1 MKALKFDETNNLIDC
16 LESIKNEE
24 EAEIKI
30 FTSGTEF
37 LRKNLNREI
46 IKLVAKTHN
55 KVVSFDDTPKTPA
68 VQKESLQEKTTAPA
82 ENLGFVEGKDI
93 AEQAK
98 EQPAPQQT
106 PITDEPKKG
115 FKLPPFKFPKGKWL
129 YVAIGAFL
137 AVFLVGGLLIYFLPS
152 ADVVLTTES
161 NFKENE
167 QTITASKSAT
177 KVDTSNG
184 VIPLKILNIS
194 EEDNLTADST
204 GTKTTGTPATGRVE
218 IVNRATSDKS
228 FFQGTTIISVSNQA
242 LTFSLDSAVSVE
254 ASPDFCWVSNTCKKA
269 GVDVTA
275 KSIGDQGNLGVGT
288 VFKVGD
294 ASTDLVLASST
305 ANFAGGTSK
314 KITVVSSDDQSKA
327 KDTLLKSLEK
337 KATSDLQNKNQGIII
352 PGGGLTPAIINET
365 YSKAVGEE
373 AQNFQLSLKV
383 NFTAS
388 AFSEEDLKTVLIS
401 PMISSIPNGYEINKK
416 NSKVTAEIL
425 EKNGDDLKISAKI
438 KASLV
443 PSLDQKEIKNRISGK
458 SFASV
463 DSYLRSLESVS
474 GFDIKIS
481 PSAFRFFGILPLSKN
496 KIKIEITQGT

>member
-1 MKALKFDETNNLIDC
+1 MKALKFDETSNLIDC

-30 FTSGTEF
+30 FTSGIEF
-37 LRKNLNREI
+37 LRKSLNREI

-55 KVVSFDDTPKTPA
+55 KVVSFDDTLKTPA
-68 VQKESLQEKTTAPA
+68 TQKEPLQEKTLVPA

-98 EQPAPQQT
+98 GPPVPPQT
-106 PITDEPKKG
+106 PITAEPKKG

-129 YVAIGAFL
+129 YIAIGAFL
-137 AVFLVGGLLIYFLPS
+137 AVFLIGGLLIYFLPS
-152 ADVVLTTES
+152 ADVVLTTEP
-161 NFKENE
+161 NYKENE
-167 QTITASKSAT
+167 QTLTASKSAT
-177 KVDTSNG
+177 KVDISNG

-204 GTKTTGTPATGRVE
+204 GTKTTGTPAKGRVK
-218 IVNRATSDKS
+218 IVNHDIDNDKS
-228 FFQGTTIISVSNQA
+228 FFAGTTITTHDNAA
-242 LTFSLDSAVSVE
+242 LTFTLDDDVTVPKAIAGCE
-254 ASPDFCWVSNTCKKA
+254 ADCPST

-275 KSIGDQGNLGVGT
+275 STIGEAGNLAAGT
-288 VFKVGD
+288 VFSVGG
-294 ASTDLVLASST
+294 ASIQNVFAKNDT
-305 ANFAGGTSK
+305 NFSGGSSK

-327 KDTLLKSLEK
+327 KDTLLKNLEK

-352 PGGGLTPAIINET
+352 PDGGLTPTIINET

-383 NFTAS
+383 NFAAS
-388 AFSEEDLKTVLIS
+388 TFSEDDLKTVLTS
-401 PMISSIPNGYEINKK
+401 SMISSIPNGYEINKK
-416 NSKVTAEIL
+416 DSKVTSEIL

-438 KASLV
+438 KASLT
-443 PSLDQKEIKNRISGK
+443 PSLDQNEIKNRISGK

-463 DSYLRSLESVS
+463 DSYLRSLDSVS

-481 PSAFRFFGILPLSKN
+481 PSAFRFFGVLPLSKN
-496 KIKIEITQGT
+496 KIKIEITKGT